1 MREVNINS
9 IRAIDR
15 AIEIL
20 QAFSI
25 EKPLLSLEEIAEI
38 TKIPR
43 STVYRIL
50 YTLEIKRLIQLDN
63 KTMKYKLGLR
73 MFEFSSLLSSSLDVY
88 HEAEEPLTELFHNT
102 NQTVLMAV
110 KDEDQIVYV
119 YKKETSN
126 GLKFASL
133 TGQRRPYIYGVLGPV
148 LLAFSSD
155 KEIEDILKIPI
166 QKHTEFTI
174 TDSAIIQNRLNT
186 IKKEGFFIEKDET
199 NIGVTGIGVPVFGAD
214 NEVIAAIGVVSPS
227 IHLQKE
233 SIELAKEEVLK
244 AAKRI
249 SIKMGFTK

>member
-1 MREVNINS
+1 MRDIKIDS

-15 AIEIL
+15 AIDIL

-25 EKPLLSLEEIAEI
+25 EKPILSLEEIAEI

-50 YTLEIKRLIQLDN
+50 YTLEIKRLIQLD
-63 KTMKYKLGLR
+63 KKSMKYKLGLR
-73 MFEFSSLLSSSLDVY
+73 MFEFSSLLSSTLDVY
-88 HEAEEPLTELFHNT
+88 QEAEEPLIDLFHTT

-148 LLAFSSD
+148 LLAFSSE
-155 KEIEDILKIPI
+155 KEVNQILEIPVQQHTDFTVIESTVIRERLLKI
-166 QKHTEFTI
+166 KE
-174 TDSAIIQNRLNT
+174 
-186 IKKEGFFIEKDET
+186 EGFFFEKDET
-199 NIGVTGIGVPVFGAD
+199 NVGVTGIGAPVFGGD
-214 NEVIAAIGVVSPS
+214 NEIIAAIAVVSPS
-227 IHLQKE
+227 VQLSDDK
-233 SIELAKEEVLK
+233 IENSKRELLKTAEV
-244 AAKRI
+244 I
-249 SIKMGFTK
+249 SSKMGFYK